1 MQSSVFDQI
10 VQQVDRLL
18 LRHHELN
25 RTNALLKAEIAQL
38 SQERDSLLSRLSAAR
53 NRVDALLNR
62 LDEAEATAPAVSSA
76 SDKGP
81 PT

>member
-1 MQSSVFDQI
+1 MQSSEFDQI

-18 LRHHELN
+18 LRHQELS
-25 RTNALLKAEIAQL
+25 RTNTLLKAEIAQL
-38 SQERDSLLSRLSAAR
+38 TQERDSLLSRLSAAR

-62 LDEAEATAPAVSSA
+62 LDDAEATGPVDSS
-76 SDKGP
+76 SVDKGT